1 MASGERDRRARCPE
15 RRAAHLQRRHDVVA
29 DRRARRV
36 SRGHFRYPRRGR
48 GVRRR
53 ELRVRGGHRQARGEQ
68 SAVRSR
74 PEFTL
79 HDLLYNSVA
88 RDPQKTAVVDGDAKH
103 TYEDLERQS
112 GSLGAALSE
121 AGVGRGDRV
130 GVYMEKS
137 WEAIVAMLAA
147 SRIGAAYVNVNPLFK
162 APQVE
167 YLAGDCDIRVMIGD
181 TPKLEE
187 LQPKTVQTAFY
198 RGAKPEGPAARSYVD
213 VAEAL
218 EGEGLKVDRNVSE
231 SDLGT
236 ILYTSGSTGMPKG
249 VSTSQ
254 RNVVV
259 GAQIV
264 STYLENTPEDRILS
278 ALPLN
283 FDAGMSQFTTSLRVG
298 ATLVL
303 QRSRLPGD
311 LVRALRRHEITGV
324 TGVPPLWALLLRSAK
339 AIEEEPLTHLR
350 YIANTG
356 GRIPFANL
364 NELKR
369 LLTGLSGTRI
379 YLMYGL
385 TEAFRSTYLPPEE
398 IDRASPETGWCIGKA
413 IPDTE
418 ILVIDKEGRECAP
431 GEVGELVHR
440 GPTVAMCYWGK
451 QEATNKAY
459 RPNPLAPPE
468 LLDVERVVYSG
479 DLVRKD
485 EEGYLYFIGRDDAMI
500 KSQGYRLSPEEVEN
514 LLIGS
519 GLVHEACAFGV
530 EDPEVGQLVMAVVSL
545 KDGADEDSVEKI
557 REHVIKNGPP
567 YMVPKEIFIQDEL
580 PKTGSGKID
589 RKGIT
594 NAYAS

>member
-1 MASGERDRRARCPE
+1 M
-15 RRAAHLQRRHDVVA
+15 
-29 DRRARRV
+29 
-36 SRGHFRYPRRGR
+36 
-48 GVRRR
+48 
-53 ELRVRGGHRQARGEQ
+53 
-68 SAVRSR
+68 RSR

-88 RDPQKTAVVDGDAKH
+88 RDPQKAAVVDGDTKY

-112 GSLGAALSE
+112 GSLGAALAE

-130 GVYMEKS
+130 GVYLEKS

-198 RGAKPEGPAARSYVD
+198 RGARPEGAAARTYQD
-213 VAEAL
+213 VAEVL
-218 EGEGLKVDRNVSE
+218 EGEGLTEDRNVTE

-254 RNVVV
+254 RNVVA

-264 STYLENTPEDRILS
+264 STYLKNTPEDRILS

-283 FDAGMSQFTTSLRVG
+283 FDAGMSQFTTSLRAG
-298 ATLVL
+298 ATLYL
-303 QRSRLPGD
+303 LRSRLPGD
-311 LVRALRRHEITGV
+311 LLKALRRHEITGV
-324 TGVPPLWALLLRSAK
+324 TGVPPLWALLIRGARSIREK
-339 AIEEEPLTHLR
+339 PLSHLR
-350 YIANTG
+350 YLANTG
-356 GRIPFANL
+356 GRIPQANL
-364 NELKR
+364 DELR
-369 LLTGLSGTRI
+369 DLLEPAGTRI
-379 YLMYGL
+379 FLMYGL
-385 TEAFRSTYLPPEE
+385 TEAFRSTYLAPEE
-398 IDRASPETGWCIGKA
+398 LHRSSPEQGNCIGKA
-413 IPDTE
+413 IPNTE
-418 ILVIDKEGRECAP
+418 IMVITKEGKEAAP
-431 GEVGELVHR
+431 GEPGELVHR
-440 GPTVAMCYWGK
+440 GPTVAMGYWGNE
-451 QEATNKAY
+451 EATRRAY

-479 DLVRKD
+479 DTVERD
-485 EEGYLYFIGRDDAMI
+485 AEGYLYFLGREDAMI
-500 KSQGYRLSPEEVEN
+500 KNQGYRLSPEEVEN
-514 LLIGS
+514 LLLSS

-530 EDPEVGQLVMAVVSL
+530 ENPAVGQDVIAAISLRNGVEEGAV
-545 KDGADEDSVEKI
+545 DRI
-557 REHVIKNGPP
+557 REYAINNGPP
-567 YMVPKEIFIQDEL
+567 YMIPKEILVRDEL

-589 RKGIT
+589 RKGISS
-594 NAYAS
+594 AYANG

>member
-15 RRAAHLQRRHDVVA
+15 RRAAHLQRRYDVA
-29 DRRARRV
+29 TDRRVGRV
-36 SRGHFRYPRRGR
+36 PRGHVRYRRRGR
-48 GVRRR
+48 GVRRG
-53 ELRVRGGHRQARGEQ
+53 ELRVRRGHSQARGEQ
-68 SAVRSR
+68 SGVRSR

-103 TYEDLERQS
+103 THEDLERQS
-112 GSLGAALSE
+112 SSLGATLSE

-130 GVYMEKS
+130 GIYLDKS
-137 WEAIVAMLAA
+137 WEAVVAMLAA

-198 RGAKPEGPAARSYVD
+198 RGAKPEGPAASSYVD

-218 EGEGLKVDRNVSE
+218 EGEGLKEDRDVSE

-254 RNVVV
+254 RNVVA

-339 AIEEEPLTHLR
+339 TIEEEPLTHLR
-350 YIANTG
+350 YLANTG
-356 GRIPFANL
+356 GRIPQPSL
-364 NELKR
+364 DELRR
-369 LLTGLSGTRI
+369 LLEPTGTKI

-385 TEAFRSTYLPPEE
+385 TEAFRSTYLDPQE
-398 IDRASPETGWCIGKA
+398 I
-413 IPDTE
+413 
-418 ILVIDKEGRECAP
+418 
-431 GEVGELVHR
+431 
-440 GPTVAMCYWGK
+440 
-451 QEATNKAY
+451 
-459 RPNPLAPPE
+459 
-468 LLDVERVVYSG
+468 
-479 DLVRKD
+479 
-485 EEGYLYFIGRDDAMI
+485 
-500 KSQGYRLSPEEVEN
+500 
-514 LLIGS
+514 
-519 GLVHEACAFGV
+519 
-530 EDPEVGQLVMAVVSL
+530 
-545 KDGADEDSVEKI
+545 
-557 REHVIKNGPP
+557 
-567 YMVPKEIFIQDEL
+567 
-580 PKTGSGKID
+580 
-589 RKGIT
+589 
-594 NAYAS
+594 

>member
-1 MASGERDRRARCPE
+1 
-15 RRAAHLQRRHDVVA
+15 
-29 DRRARRV
+29 
-36 SRGHFRYPRRGR
+36 
-48 GVRRR
+48 VR
-53 ELRVRGGHRQARGEQ
+53 
-68 SAVRSR
+68 R

-88 RDPQKTAVVDGDAKH
+88 HDPQKTAVVDGDSKY

-112 GSLGAALSE
+112 SSLGAALTE

-130 GVYMEKS
+130 GVYLEKS

-198 RGAKPEGPAARSYVD
+198 RGAKPEGPAASSYVD
-213 VAEAL
+213 VTEAL
-218 EGEGLKVDRNVSE
+218 AGGGLKEDRNVSE

-283 FDAGMSQFTTSLRVG
+283 FDAGMSQFTTSLRAG
-298 ATLVL
+298 ATLYL
-303 QRSRLPGD
+303 LRSRLPGD
-311 LVRALRRHEITGV
+311 LLKALRRHEITGV
-324 TGVPPLWALLLRSAK
+324 TGVPPLWALLIRGARS
-339 AIEEEPLTHLR
+339 IRENPLTHLR
-350 YIANTG
+350 YLANTG
-356 GRIPFANL
+356 GRIPQANL
-364 NELKR
+364 DELR
-369 LLTGLSGTRI
+369 NLLEPTGTRI
-379 YLMYGL
+379 FLMYGL
-385 TEAFRSTYLPPEE
+385 TEAFRSTYLAPEE
-398 IDRASPETGWCIGKA
+398 IHRSSPEQGNCIGKA
-413 IPDTE
+413 IPNTE
-418 ILVIDKEGRECAP
+418 IMVITKEGKEAAP
-431 GEVGELVHR
+431 GEPGELVHR
-440 GPTVAMCYWGK
+440 GPTVAMGYWGNM
-451 QEATNKAY
+451 EATRKAY

-479 DLVRKD
+479 DTVKRD
-485 EEGYLYFIGRDDAMI
+485 AEGYLYFLGREDAMI
-500 KSQGYRLSPEEVEN
+500 KNQGYRLSPEEVEN
-514 LLIGS
+514 LLLSS

-530 EDPEVGQLVMAVVSL
+530 ENPAVGQDVIAVISL
-545 KDGADEDSVEKI
+545 RNGSEEGAVNRV
-557 REHVIKNGPP
+557 REYAINNGPP
-567 YMVPKEIFIQDEL
+567 YMIPKEILVRDEL

-589 RKGIT
+589 RKGISG
-594 NAYAS
+594 AYSNG

>member
-1 MASGERDRRARCPE
+1 M
-15 RRAAHLQRRHDVVA
+15 L
-29 DRRARRV
+29 
-36 SRGHFRYPRRGR
+36 
-48 GVRRR
+48 
-53 ELRVRGGHRQARGEQ
+53 
-68 SAVRSR
+68 

-79 HDLLYNSVA
+79 HDLLRNSVE
-88 RDPQKTAVVDGDAKH
+88 RDPGAVAIVDGSAKY
-103 TYEDLERQS
+103 TYEDLEHES
-112 GSLGAALSE
+112 NSLCAALQE
-121 AGVGRGDRV
+121 AGVKKGDRV

-147 SRIGAAYVNVNPLFK
+147 SRAGAAYVNVNPLFK
-162 APQVE
+162 PPQVA
-167 YLAGDCDIRVMIGD
+167 YVARDCDVRVMIGD
-181 TPKLEE
+181 SARLGDLEAG
-187 LQPKTVQTAFY
+187 TVPGTAFY
-198 RGAKPEGPAARSYVD
+198 KGDPPPEEIAGGLMD
-213 VAEAL
+213 LAEAL
-218 EGEGLKVDRNVSE
+218 RSGQAPTAERQISE
-231 SDLGT
+231 TDLGT

-249 VSTSQ
+249 VATSQ
-254 RNVVV
+254 RNIVV

-264 STYLENTPEDRILS
+264 STYLENTSEDRILS

-283 FDAGMSQFTTSLRVG
+283 FDAGMSQFTTALRVG

-311 LVRALRRHEITGV
+311 LTRALRRHEITGV

-339 AIEEEPLTHLR
+339 AIEEEPLEHLR

-364 NELKR
+364 DELKR
-369 LLTGLSGTRI
+369 LLRHTRI

-398 IDRASPETGWCIGKA
+398 IDRASPEIGWCIGKA

-418 ILVIDKEGRECAP
+418 ILVIDKDGKECAP

-451 QEATNKAY
+451 EGATNKAY

-468 LLDVERVVYSG
+468 LLDTERVVYSG
-479 DLVRKD
+479 DMVRKD

-530 EDPEVGQLVMAVVSL
+530 EDPDVGQLVMAVVSL
-545 KDGADEDSVEKI
+545 KDGAADEGAVDKI

-567 YMVPKEIFIQDEL
+567 YMVPKEIFVQDEL
-580 PKTGSGKID
+580 PKSGTGKID
-589 RKGIT
+589 RKLIS
-594 NAYAS
+594 NAYANG